1 MVVNLLSSMVG
12 NCWRRNILS
21 RLTRDVLLLLLC
33 SSLPVSSG
41 DFFDDDDMKDFDE
54 MSKNDQPP
62 HQGLSQNWEE
72 RCLEVGGQSV
82 LDRYGEEQ
90 EKLLYCV
97 IQQFDFV
104 EIQEEIEEKK
114 KVGDLDE
121 VFKKYCRQHVS
132 TVRSCLTSF
141 LDVSRLCLR
150 PQERPGLNV
159 TLGMVDSAIEFVCH
173 NSGDRIA
180 LFMSYDGVQCVVDH
194 KDEIM
199 SCINRSV
206 PEVLNAKQNMR
217 SKKMHFYVFQQEN
230 CRKGDAIIECV
241 EASLMKCSDPTP
253 SNLVNGLMQ
262 AMREDTPCATA
273 AEGWHSGAPGSNQS
287 PLLVVFIALSLTLS
301 AANAHL
307 RL

>member
-62 HQGLSQNWEE
+62 DHGLRQNWEE

-82 LDRYGEEQ
+82 LDRYVNEQ
-90 EKLLYCV
+90 EQLLYCV
-97 IQQFDFV
+97 MEQFDFA

-150 PQERPGLNV
+150 PEERPGLNV

-206 PEVLNAKQNMR
+206 PEVYNAKQNMR

-273 AEGWHSGAPGSNQS
+273 AEGWHSGLGSNQS

-301 AANAHL
+301 AANAHW